1 VDKYNILHCSFCGR
15 AETEV
20 KHMIKGVAGN
30 ICDECVQMCHTIIE
44 ADHKEQELDNFVLP
58 PPREIKEY
66 LDQYVIGQE
75 KAKEI
80 ISVAVYNHYKRIF
93 KQRPGDEVEIEK
105 SNILM
110 IGPTGSGK
118 TLIAQTLAKFL
129 KVPFAIADATTLTEA
144 GYVGEDVENILV
156 RLLQNANYD
165 VEKAQTGIVYVD
177 EIDKIARKS
186 ETPSITRDVS
196 GEGVQQALLKILEG
210 SKVNVPPKG
219 GRKHPHQ
226 DFIEID
232 TSRILFV
239 VGGAFFGL
247 EKIIQRRVNQKT
259 VGFDADI
266 ISAAEADGNLL
277 SQVNSADLL
286 KYGLIPELV
295 GRLPVVSALHE
306 LDEEMLVEILTK
318 PKNAIVKQYKKL
330 FELEGVELDFHH
342 DALTQIAN
350 VAIKQKTGARGLRSI
365 MENVMLHIMY
375 EIPEMAGV
383 KECMISREVV
393 LGESEPVY
401 VFQTEK
407 SQEMQG
413 A

>member
-1 VDKYNILHCSFCGR
+1 MDKYNILHCSFCGR

-44 ADHKEQELDNFVLP
+44 ADHKEQELDNFMLP

-66 LDQYVIGQE
+66 IDQYVIGQN
-75 KAKEI
+75 KAKQV

-93 KQRPGDEVEIEK
+93 KQRPGDDIEIEK

-110 IGPTGSGK
+110 VGPTGSGK

-156 RLLQNANYD
+156 RLLQSANYD
-165 VEKAQTGIVYVD
+165 VEKAQAGIVYVD

-232 TSRILFV
+232 TSKIMFI

-247 EKIIQRRVNQKT
+247 EKIIQRRINQKT

-266 ISAAEADGNLL
+266 ISPDDNDAAIMN
-277 SQVNSADLL
+277 QVNSADLL
-286 KYGLIPELV
+286 KFGLIPELV
-295 GRLPVVSALHE
+295 GRLPVVTALEE
-306 LDEEMLVEILTK
+306 LSEDMLVEILSK
-318 PKNAIVKQYKKL
+318 PKNAIVKQYSRL
-330 FELEGVELDFHH
+330 FELDGVDLDFSH
-342 DALTQIAN
+342 DALTEIAH
-350 VAIKQKTGARGLRSI
+350 VAIQQKTGARGLRSI
-365 MENVMLHIMY
+365 MENVMLEIMY
-375 EIPEMAGV
+375 DLPDMEGV

-393 LGESEPVY
+393 LGEAEPVY
-401 VFQTEK
+401 VFAEDKPEEET
-407 SQEMQG
+407 